1 MDGTTLGKIF
11 QEISDEFTDMAP
23 TSLDELED
31 NVLTAM
37 YKLGSCL
44 MDTKLTEWN
53 NKVQQEKEETCSECG
68 TKLQHKQKS
77 RQIATWVCD
86 VSYKRYRNYCPEC
99 KEAEYPLD
107 RVLEIQPRQRMSSS
121 VEELSVL
128 CGASWK
134 YEKSEY
140 MMKKV
145 LRRRCV
151 SHETIF
157 NKTNEVGSAASKETE
172 GAIIK
177 DLEDDKKLQGAHFD
191 DMEVWEEPA
200 ERVYMDMDGV
210 MINSRDS
217 KKRMEG
223 KVAVVWS
230 NRELVKKD
238 TYSLVDKRYMGSFS
252 ELERFYWDVTS
263 EFYRRSG
270 GQMDDVDSFVR
281 GDGAPFIHGFQST
294 YAPKSRYILDH
305 YHLCE
310 KLKERIQPLYAS
322 KHRSSEVINTIL
334 EYLDSDDVDGGL
346 AYIHGLRKRFRKRHK
361 RKHLQ
366 RLADYIERN
375 RKGIWYKEAREK
387 GIPIG
392 AGSADKTGDIL
403 ICRRMKLRGMRWT
416 RANADNVLS
425 IRILVLN
432 GEWDD
437 FWKTYKAA

>member
-1 MDGTTLGKIF
+1 
-11 QEISDEFTDMAP
+11 
-23 TSLDELED
+23 
-31 NVLTAM
+31 
-37 YKLGSCL
+37 
-44 MDTKLTEWN
+44 MDTKLAEWN

-86 VSYKRYRNYCPEC
+86 VSYKRYRNYCLEC

-191 DMEVWEEPA
+191 NMEVWEEPA

-230 NRELVKKD
+230 NRELVK
-238 TYSLVDKRYMGSFS
+238 
-252 ELERFYWDVTS
+252 
-263 EFYRRSG
+263 
-270 GQMDDVDSFVR
+270 
-281 GDGAPFIHGFQST
+281 GAC
-294 YAPKSRYILDH
+294 KS
-305 YHLCE
+305 C
-310 KLKERIQPLYAS
+310 
-322 KHRSSEVINTIL
+322 
-334 EYLDSDDVDGGL
+334 G
-346 AYIHGLRKRFRKRHK
+346 
-361 RKHLQ
+361 
-366 RLADYIERN
+366 
-375 RKGIWYKEAREK
+375 
-387 GIPIG
+387 
-392 AGSADKTGDIL
+392 
-403 ICRRMKLRGMRWT
+403 
-416 RANADNVLS
+416 
-425 IRILVLN
+425 
-432 GEWDD
+432 
-437 FWKTYKAA
+437 

>member
-1 MDGTTLGKIF
+1 MDHTTLGDMF
-11 QEISDEFTDMAP
+11 QEIVTAFSEMEP
-23 TSLDELED
+23 TSLDQLEHK
-31 NVLTAM
+31 VLEAI
-37 YKLGSCL
+37 YRIGSCL
-44 MDTKLTEWN
+44 MEWKFSDWKTQLRQDTC
-53 NKVQQEKEETCSECG
+53 QECG
-68 TKLQHKQKS
+68 GNLENRKRE
-77 RQIATWVCD
+77 RQIATWVSD
-86 VSYKRYRNYCPEC
+86 MNYQRYRSNCPDC
-99 KEAEYPLD
+99 GNVEYALD
-107 RVLEIQPRQRMSSS
+107 NVLGLRPRQRMSSS
-121 VEELSVL
+121 VAELAVL

-140 MMKKV
+140 MMQKV
-145 LRRRCV
+145 LRRRCA

-157 NKTNEVGSAASKETE
+157 NKTNEIGAAASRETDGADIKE
-172 GAIIK
+172 
-177 DLEDDKKLQGAHFD
+177 LEEDKKEQGNHFD
-191 DMEVWEEPA
+191 NMEVWEQPA

-210 MINSRDS
+210 MINSRDN

-230 NRELVKKD
+230 KRELVKED

-252 ELERFYWDVTS
+252 EPERFYWDITS

-270 GQMDDVDSFVR
+270 GQMDNVDSFVR
-281 GDGAPFIHGFQST
+281 GDGAAFIHSFQAK
-294 YAPKSRYILDH
+294 YAPKSRYVLDH

-310 KLKERIQPLYAS
+310 KLKQRIYPLYNN
-322 KHRSSEVINTIL
+322 KNRRREVVDTTL
-334 EYLDSDDVDGGL
+334 EYLDSGDVDGAL
-346 AYIHGLRKRFRKRHK
+346 KYIHGLRKRFRKRYK

-366 RLADYIERN
+366 RLADYIQRN
-375 RKGIWYKEAREK
+375 REGIWYQEAREK

-432 GEWDD
+432 GEWDE
-437 FWKTYKAA
+437 FWENYKAA